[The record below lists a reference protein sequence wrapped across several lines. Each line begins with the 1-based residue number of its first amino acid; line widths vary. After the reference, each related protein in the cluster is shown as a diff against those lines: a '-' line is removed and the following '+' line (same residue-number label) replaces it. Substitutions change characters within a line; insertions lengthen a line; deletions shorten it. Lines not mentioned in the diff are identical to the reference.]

1 MANVKISQ
9 LASAATLTGT
19 EEVAIVQSN
28 VTVRTTAQNIAN
40 LASGGGGLAFPTVSI
55 TPAIPSYTP
64 QQYFV
69 PPVFDIGGVK
79 TDSTKYG
86 YSFNSLVT
94 GATGIY
100 YGNNKITALST
111 TATVIDT
118 LPVFNFDPTFTILS
132 LPTVE
137 VVIQSNNSFLS
148 ILNIP
153 PFSSLTSVS
162 FANLKLLGTL
172 TLSGNLLN
180 TINFPLLEYLESS
193 LGIFTIASNTPI
205 SFPLLQN
212 IGQSL
217 DISGFSGDSVSFPNL
232 VFIGNNIGISLGSG
246 ANPQTLNLNSLQT
259 IFGTG
264 VTIQMSNLTSFTLPS
279 LKSVAPN
286 SNIYFY
292 TTLNEASVD
301 SLLISFAALDGT
313 NGTTLWNTGILSIA
327 AANAAPSA
335 TGIAARDILIGRGVQ
350 VTTN

>member
-40 LASGGGGLAFPTVSI
+40 LASGGGGLALPTVSV

-64 QQYFV
+64 QKYYV

-86 YSFNSLVT
+86 YSFDAIAE

-100 YGNNKITALST
+100 YNTNKITSLST
-111 TATVIDT
+111 TATVIDG
-118 LPVFNFDPTFTILS
+118 LPMFLFDPLFTTLS

-137 VVIQSNNSFLS
+137 VINQSNGFPGFLS
-148 ILNIP
+148 IP
-153 PFSSLTSVS
+153 PFSLLTSLS
-162 FANLKLLGTL
+162 FANLRLVGNINIQGPQINTFSFPSLVSINNGL
-172 TLSGNLLN
+172 NISG
-180 TINFPLLEYLESS
+180 
-193 LGIFTIASNTPI
+193 IATDTPI
-205 SFPLLQN
+205 SFPALQVIN
-212 IGQSL
+212 QGL
-217 DISGFSGDSVSFPNL
+217 DITGFQTDNISFPNL
-232 VFIGNNIGISLGSG
+232 VYIGNNINLSPSAG

-259 IFGTG
+259 VFNNNIN
-264 VTIQMSNLTSFTLPS
+264 IQMSNLTSFTLPS
-279 LKSVAPN
+279 LKYIAPN

-292 TTLNEASVD
+292 TGLNEASVD
-301 SLLISFAALDGT
+301 SLLVSFAALDGT

-327 AANAAPSA
+327 NANAAPSA
-335 TGIAARDILIGRGVQ
+335 TGITAKDILIARGIQ
-350 VTTN
+350 VSTN